1 MQLPSSQCLHAAYIY
16 GTVMGNEEI
25 HNVALARS
33 LSEEVNRFVRS
44 LVANICK
51 RTKER
56 VRSLSPE
63 GENCVPGFYLFFF
76 SPDRSVQCRKG
87 RRSEAN
93 DRVRLAVSESGD
105 GRDEKWC
112 MRRKGDT
119 GRGEKGFNEV
129 SLCLP
134 LRSSTIT
141 AS

>member
-63 GENCVPGFYLFFF
+63 GENCVPGFHFF
-76 SPDRSVQCRKG
+76 SSLQI
-87 RRSEAN
+87 EAYSAGKEEGVK
-93 DRVRLAVSESGD
+93 R
-105 GRDEKWC
+105 
-112 MRRKGDT
+112 
-119 GRGEKGFNEV
+119 
-129 SLCLP
+129 
-134 LRSSTIT
+134 TIE
-141 AS
+141 